1 MFTESK
7 KRGYKKKFSIKRTCQ
22 LDGSKLE
29 LYRQFCHF
37 SVSARRVQNLGHNML
52 AVCAES
58 KI

>member
-37 SVSARRVQNLGHNML
+37 SVSAR
-52 AVCAES
+52 
-58 KI
+58 